1 MIFHAKLLGLP
12 LLPPAASR
20 DHGVNVVQIGD
31 VFKFL
36 VSAAQQ
42 GFCQAKGL
50 LEFWDLRICHGT
62 PTLGATSQPM
72 ALLGTFPH
80 IIYILQKRQELLS
93 SSAGATVGWANNW
106 INFLRK

>member
-50 LEFWDLRICHGT
+50 
-62 PTLGATSQPM
+62 
-72 ALLGTFPH
+72 
-80 IIYILQKRQELLS
+80 
-93 SSAGATVGWANNW
+93 
-106 INFLRK
+106 